1 MYYELEQLIVLQE
14 NCITFWKYSK
24 VFNVLH
30 QPRRQP
36 SFDGTRKSPA
46 AQLHHPYA
54 RNSKDEEQE
63 LQVGPRWVYL
73 GRVRRL
79 TNGGLQTLK
88 IGAFNNFF
96 SVTLYRN

>member
-30 QPRRQP
+30 QPRHNP
-36 SFDGTRKSPA
+36 SFDGARKSPSPKLP
-46 AQLHHPYA
+46 QTPS
-54 RNSKDEEQE
+54 REPKDVEQE
-63 LQVGPRWVYL
+63 LKMGPRWVYL

-79 TNGGLQTLK
+79 TSGGL
-88 IGAFNNFF
+88 
-96 SVTLYRN
+96 